1 MCSVSVRFASS
12 LGPRFCGASAA
23 RSAASRW
30 RRQVLKLE
38 EYTPSRRI
46 NAPISPGL
54 VQRSAASKMRRLSAL
69 DKCRRRAR
77 GTTSESVTGRVAGAA
92 DSGASSVALRAPS
105 NAPES
110 DELFTACIAALGCWL
125 IVIPTSLLTDLR
137 GVGVA
142 GHIGTGG
149 RVGADDCPHRAR

>member
-1 MCSVSVRFASS
+1 AMCGASVRSGS
-12 LGPRFCGASAA
+12 VLGPRFCGASGA

-30 RRQVLKLE
+30 RRQVLKE
-38 EYTPSRRI
+38 DEYTPSRRI

-54 VQRSAASKMRRLSAL
+54 VQRSAASTMRRFSAL
-69 DKCRRRAR
+69 ENWRRRAR
-77 GTTSESVTGRVAGAA
+77 GTTSESLTCGFAGAA
-92 DSGASSVALRAPS
+92 DSGASPVALRAPC

-125 IVIPTSLLTDLR
+125 IVIPTSLLTDLT

-142 GHIGTGG
+142 GHIGT
-149 RVGADDCPHRAR
+149 